1 MDVTFGV
8 LLVIGKWLLIGLV
21 YAILVV
27 VWVAVRREMRQ
38 HLESEVAPA
47 AAAPGRL
54 RVVQGGTDS
63 RLQPGLIIP
72 LDSQVTL
79 GADAGQMGKG
89 DLVVRDR
96 FVSGR
101 HARLTWD
108 GTSWWVVDLGS
119 TNGTLVNGRA
129 CTPHKREALPPG
141 GTLQV
146 GDALFEL
153 LD

>member
-54 RVVQGGTDS
+54 RVVEPGSDP
-63 RLQPGLIIP
+63 RLQAGMILT
-72 LDSQVTL
+72 LDSQMLL
-79 GADAGQMGKG
+79 GADPRQMGKG
-89 DLVVRDR
+89 DLRVQDR

-101 HARLTWD
+101 HAELSWD
-108 GTSWWVVDLGS
+108 GATWWVVDLGS
-119 TNGTLVNGRA
+119 TNGTQVNGRPI
-129 CTPHKREALPPG
+129 TPHQREALPPG

-146 GDALFEL
+146 GDVLFEL